1 MTWKYRTAL
10 TLVVTL
16 SLVMIS
22 CGGTSRV
29 ITRRSILTTLST
41 PNGMMKYRPGPFSPM
56 RRPRRKTTPRSYS
69 FAMRRLEKTTTRAS
83 STMTPKTRRGP
94 VSTLFLLL
102 RFAVR
107 LHGSG
112 FARHDLESQPG
123 AADDLDLR
131 SRLDRLSR
139 GRGRPQRAA
148 HEHEALRRNVLPG
161 LAGGANQ
168 RFGSGGHRRASSH
181 PDAQHEK
188 HEEAEADQ
196 AGQGDQHGVHAEP
209 DWAGVDQE
217 GEPEHERQDA
227 TRAEDAV
234 RIGFHIGDEEP
245 KGDDEHERAG
255 DVHRQVGE
263 RDHRQHRGD
272 AADHAGQDR
281 ARRRQLSDDSVGGEQ
296 EQKRGDRGVDERAEE
311 DLPEGH
317 WLRDH
322 PSDRRRWRRWDARSR
337 YWSLGPWPPRLRPAR
352 RTARPKLRAP
362 RWGRR
367 RR

>member
-139 GRGRPQRAA
+139 GRGRPQRTA
-148 HEHEALRRNVLPG
+148 HEHKALRRNVLPG

-181 PDAQHEK
+181 PDTLH
-188 HEEAEADQ
+188 
-196 AGQGDQHGVHAEP
+196 
-209 DWAGVDQE
+209 
-217 GEPEHERQDA
+217 
-227 TRAEDAV
+227 
-234 RIGFHIGDEEP
+234 
-245 KGDDEHERAG
+245 GDDEVAEAHQAG
-255 DVHRQVGE
+255 
-263 RDHRQHRGD
+263 
-272 AADHAGQDR
+272 
-281 ARRRQLSDDSVGGEQ
+281 
-296 EQKRGDRGVDERAEE
+296 
-311 DLPEGH
+311 
-317 WLRDH
+317 LRDQN
-322 PSDRRRWRRWDARSR
+322 
-337 YWSLGPWPPRLRPAR
+337 RLRVASVC
-352 RTARPKLRAP
+352 TGVAQAGASKHK
-362 RWGRR
+362 
-367 RR
+367 